1 VVEFVFDPDK
11 SRRNL
16 EKHGIDF
23 ETAQSLWL
31 DERRVTFDT
40 AFQDENRSGVI
51 AAYQERLWCAIYTI
65 RDQSIRIISVR
76 RARENEEAIYFQF

>member
-1 VVEFVFDPDK
+1 MEFVFDPDK

>member
-1 VVEFVFDPDK
+1 VEFDFDPEK
-11 SRRNL
+11 SRGNL
-16 EKHGIDF
+16 EEHGIDF

-40 AFQDENRSGVI
+40 PFQDEKRGGVI
-51 AAYQERLWCAIYTI
+51 AAYRERLWCAIYTI

-76 RARENEEAIYFQF
+76 RARENEESIYFQI

>member
-1 VVEFVFDPDK
+1 VEFDFDPEK
-11 SRRNL
+11 SRGNR

-40 AFQDENRSGVI
+40 QFQDEKRSGVI
-51 AAYQERLWCAIYTI
+51 AAYRERLWCAIYTI
-65 RDQSIRIISVR
+65 RNQSIRIISVR
-76 RARENEEAIYFQF
+76 RARENEESIYFQF

>member
-1 VVEFVFDPDK
+1 MEFDFDPEK
-11 SRRNL
+11 SRGNL

-40 AFQDENRSGVI
+40 PFQDEKRSGVI
-51 AAYQERLWCAIYTI
+51 AAYRERLWCAIYTI

-76 RARENEEAIYFQF
+76 RARENEESIYFQF

>member
-1 VVEFVFDPDK
+1 MFDPDK

>member
-1 VVEFVFDPDK
+1 MFDPEK